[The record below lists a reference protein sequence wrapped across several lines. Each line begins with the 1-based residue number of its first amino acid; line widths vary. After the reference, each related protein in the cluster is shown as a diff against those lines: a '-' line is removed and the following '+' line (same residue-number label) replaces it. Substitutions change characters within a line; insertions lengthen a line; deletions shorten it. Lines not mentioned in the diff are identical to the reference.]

1 MNIKQYENGLSTAE
15 LARQS
20 LATAGSIR
28 VRYCKTGSYFGI
40 RPLKLPNGR
49 LLWPIDSL
57 RQLTAQRA
65 CDLGKLIRIPPDE
78 SLSVEGSLDSIR
90 DSLGGAQ

>member
-49 LLWPIDSL
+49 LLWPSDAL
-57 RQLTAQRA
+57 LQLTKYRAQ
-65 CDLGKLIRIPPDE
+65 DIGKLSNNHYNE
-78 SLSVEGSLDSIR
+78 SWSLAGCSDDSQ
-90 DSLGGAQ
+90 GGAQ